1 MKSINYKK
9 ILILGAGEI
18 GSRHLQSMARCA
30 LPLKIYV
37 HSNNVQS
44 LKVCEDRWLEVAS
57 TSSLHQLIMCA
68 NLENLPV
75 QIDLVIASSTAS
87 SRPELIEGIA
97 NKTQVTF
104 WVLEKV
110 LAQSSGKIKAMMENV
125 SLSSQSWVNYYML
138 ADPWYAEIKRHLL
151 PFTLKRMEVI
161 GGDWGLACNSLHFI
175 HLHAWF
181 SDSRLASLNVE
192 NLSLSGMQ
200 VSALEIG
207 RFLVK

>member
-138 ADPWYAEIKRHLL
+138 ADPWYAEIKKAPAPLYSKAH
-151 PFTLKRMEVI
+151 
-161 GGDWGLACNSLHFI
+161 GGYW
-175 HLHAWF
+175 W
-181 SDSRLASLNVE
+181 
-192 NLSLSGMQ
+192 
-200 VSALEIG
+200 
-207 RFLVK
+207 